1 MQSAS
6 GGVMQDQKVY
16 GVLSGKQLPVE
27 PSLPSQANAVR
38 KTLSDCAQ
46 LFQTCQT
53 EVTCPEIGTWHIT
66 MSRPELSLR
75 LALLIRARLY
85 AEFGLVARI
94 AIGIGPQNGA
104 SKSHLA
110 SGLSDRAL
118 SHMTSYF
125 DLTGALPLQTGPLRE
140 WMRTLLHLCSGLAKG
155 WTKRQAEILAQ
166 ALIMPTATHQQISET
181 LSPPVRKQT
190 VTDSLRGANWR
201 VLQEALVLFEQTD
214 WQKLITANC

>member
-1 MQSAS
+1 
-6 GGVMQDQKVY
+6 
-16 GVLSGKQLPVE
+16 
-27 PSLPSQANAVR
+27 
-38 KTLSDCAQ
+38 
-46 LFQTCQT
+46 
-53 EVTCPEIGTWHIT
+53 
-66 MSRPELSLR
+66 
-75 LALLIRARLY
+75 
-85 AEFGLVARI
+85 
-94 AIGIGPQNGA
+94 
-104 SKSHLA
+104 
-110 SGLSDRAL
+110 
-118 SHMTSYF
+118 
-125 DLTGALPLQTGPLRE
+125 LRE